1 MTRHTF
7 IQGVKKC
14 IDRRMNRLRRNKR
27 NFDSNSNSD
36 CASECIEGN
45 AKSDNDDRS
54 KENGGGEGD
63 GRSGDKEAENRDSAV
78 KHSKEEEE
86 EVDEDEDE
94 KEEDKINRILQSSIF
109 RSQMLRYTKPILDTH
124 YLINTVGGE
133 NMIRYE

>member
-14 IDRRMNRLRRNKR
+14 IDRRKNQLRRNKR
-27 NFDSNSNSD
+27 NFDSNSD

-45 AKSDNDDRS
+45 AKSDTDDRS
-54 KENGGGEGD
+54 KENGGGKGD
-63 GRSGDKEAENRDSAV
+63 GRSDDKAAENWDSAV

-86 EVDEDEDE
+86 EVDEDENENE
-94 KEEDKINRILQSSIF
+94 KDKINRILQSSIF
-109 RSQMLRYTKPILDTH
+109 RSQMFRYTKPILDTH